1 MRPGGLS
8 GGGAGYQPTAKVNR
22 TAEFIS
28 LSNPQGRL
36 CGCGFNEEEEE
47 LPVGGVQHGQ
57 VPRHGPLV
65 AGWQLY
71 LTSVGIELRES

>member
-1 MRPGGLS
+1 MGP
-8 GGGAGYQPTAKVNR
+8 YVNLAPSLQSKAMKPFKNVA
-22 TAEFIS
+22 TL

-57 VPRHGPLV
+57 VARHGPPV
-65 AGWQLY
+65 AGGQLY
-71 LTSVGIELRES
+71 LTSAGIELRES